1 MQRVPTQD
9 WRPVMYVRTA
19 YVTGDPG
26 KIDHALDGL
35 LVEAVKLLSDQPGYR
50 GYGLFA
56 DRELGKIAMGSWWDS
71 VEAAQSSN
79 EQVQQRRTE
88 LLAPF
93 ASSLS
98 VMTLEALVYTPNL
111 QVGVDAGFRL
121 GRFQIP
127 PDRLDQ
133 MAELF
138 RDTALPGFEATPG
151 FAGAALLAD
160 RRSGMGSVGTLWT
173 TRDALVASRGAQ
185 AASRA
190 RATSDVPM
198 NVIALEEF
206 EVLLVDQRD

>member
-1 MQRVPTQD
+1 MF
-9 WRPVMYVRTA
+9 VRTT

-26 KIDHALDGL
+26 KIDQALDGL

-56 DRELGKIAMGSWWDS
+56 DRELGKITMGSWWDS

-79 EQVQQRRTE
+79 DEVAQRRAE

-98 VMTLEALVYTPNL
+98 VMTLEALAFTPDP
-111 QVGVDAGFRL
+111 QVQAGAGFRL

-127 PDRLDQ
+127 PDRLDE

-138 RDTALPGFEATPG
+138 RTTALPGFEATPG

-160 RRSGMGSVGTLWT
+160 RRTGMGSVGTLWAT
-173 TRDALVASRGAQ
+173 QGAMAASRSVQ
-185 AASRA
+185 SAARA

-206 EVLLVDQRD
+206 EVLLVDRRE

>member
-1 MQRVPTQD
+1 
-9 WRPVMYVRTA
+9 MYVRTT

-26 KIDHALDGL
+26 KIDQALDGL
-35 LVEAVKLLSDQPGYR
+35 LVEAVKLLSDEPGYR

-56 DRELGKIAMGSWWDS
+56 DRELGKITMGSWWDS
-71 VEAAQSSN
+71 VAAAQASN
-79 EQVQQRRTE
+79 EAVRQRRAE

-98 VMTLEALVYTPNL
+98 VMTLEALAYTPHP
-111 QVGVDAGFRL
+111 QVERGGGFRL

-127 PDRLDQ
+127 PAKLDQ
-133 MAELF
+133 MSELF
-138 RDTALPGFEATPG
+138 RTAALPGFESTPG

-160 RRSGMGSVGTLWT
+160 RQTGLGSVGTLWA

-185 AASRA
+185 SAARA

-206 EVLLVDQRD
+206 EVLLVDRRD

>member
-1 MQRVPTQD
+1 
-9 WRPVMYVRTA
+9 MYVRTT

-26 KIDHALDGL
+26 KIDQALDGL

-56 DRELGKIAMGSWWDS
+56 DRELGKIVMGSWWDS
-71 VEAAQSSN
+71 LETAQTSN
-79 EQVQQRRTE
+79 EHLQQRRAE

-98 VMTLEALVYTPNL
+98 MLTLEALAFTPNPKAEA
-111 QVGVDAGFRL
+111 GAGFRL

-127 PDRLDQ
+127 PDRLDR
-133 MAELF
+133 MAEIF
-138 RDTALPGFEATPG
+138 RSSALPGFEATPG
-151 FAGAALLAD
+151 FVGASLLAD
-160 RRSGMGSVGTLWT
+160 RRTGMGSVGTLWAT
-173 TRDALVASRGAQ
+173 HDALVASRGTQ
-185 AASRA
+185 SAARA

-206 EVLLVDQRD
+206 EVVIVDRRD

>member
-1 MQRVPTQD
+1 MH
-9 WRPVMYVRTA
+9 VRTT

-26 KIDHALDGL
+26 KIDQALDGL
-35 LVEAVKLLSDQPGYR
+35 LVEAVKLLSEEPGYR

-56 DRELGKIAMGSWWDS
+56 DRELGKITMGSWWDS
-71 VEAAQSSN
+71 VEAAHSSN
-79 EQVQQRRTE
+79 EQVQQRRAE

-98 VMTLEALVYTPNL
+98 VMTLEALAYTPNP
-111 QVGVDAGFRL
+111 QVEAGGGFRL
-121 GRFQIP
+121 ARFQIP

-138 RDTALPGFEATPG
+138 RTAALPGFETTPG

-160 RRSGMGSVGTLWT
+160 RRTGIGSVGTLWT
-173 TRDALVASRGAQ
+173 TRDALAASRSAQ
-185 AASRA
+185 SAARA

-206 EVLLVDQRD
+206 EVLLVDRRE